1 MAGLAAAFGSG
12 AMTNSIEDIGKADV
26 ILVIGSNTTTAHPVL
41 ALNVIDAVKN
51 RGAKLIVIDPRRI
64 DLVKYA
70 SVWLKQKPGTNVA
83 LINGLMHV
91 IIDSGLVANV
101 FVAEKTE
108 GFADIVSTIERY
120 SLERVESITGV
131 PVEEIRRAALLY
143 GRAER
148 AAIIYAMGIAHFT
161 AGVDNVKSIA
171 NLAMMTGNIGKEGSG
186 VNPLRGQN
194 NVQGAC
200 DVGALPDFFPGY
212 QKVTDKEKR
221 FIFEALWDRKLSAR
235 PGLTSVEMFNAC
247 LPAGRPPGQ
256 PQVRMMYIM
265 GENPVLAEPD
275 TTHTIAALRKLDW
288 LVVQDI
294 FMTETAKMADIV
306 LPAASFA
313 EKNGTYTN
321 TERRVQ
327 PIRKALPPPG
337 DALPDWKILVE
348 LSKKYGFN
356 LGYRSTAD
364 IFDEIAQV
372 TPQYAGISHHRV
384 ETCGIHWPC
393 PTPDHPGTPILHT
406 QGFTRGRG
414 KFHAVEYRPPAET
427 TDKRYPL
434 ILMTGRYLAQYHT
447 GTMTRKVDGLNEI
460 APEARVEINPED
472 ARKYKIRDKAMI
484 SVTTRRGTVKARAL
498 VTQDIIPGV
507 LYMPFHYA
515 EAAANRLTN
524 AALDPVAKTPE
535 FKVAAASIKTAKS
548 SHSS

>member
-1 MAGLAAAFGSG
+1 
-12 AMTNSIEDIGKADV
+12 MTNSIEDISKADV
-26 ILVIGSNTTTAHPVL
+26 ILVIGSNTTAAHPVL
-41 ALNVIDAVKN
+41 ALNIIDAVKN
-51 RGAKLIVIDPRRI
+51 RGAKLIVMEPRRI

-70 SVWLKQKPGTNVA
+70 SVWLKQKPGTDVA

-101 FVAEKTE
+101 FVSEKTE
-108 GFADIVSTIERY
+108 GFADIASTIEGY
-120 SLERVESITGV
+120 PPEYVEEITGV
-131 PVEEIRRAALLY
+131 PAEDIKQAALLY
-143 GRAER
+143 GQSER
-148 AAIIYAMGIAHFT
+148 AAIIYAMGITQHT
-161 AGVDNVKSIA
+161 TGVDNVKSIA

-200 DVGALPDFFPGY
+200 DVGALPDVFPGY
-212 QKVTDKEKR
+212 QKVADKEKH

-235 PGLTSVEMFNAC
+235 PGLTAVEMFNAAA
-247 LPAGRPPGQ
+247 AGE
-256 PQVRMMYIM
+256 VKMMYIM
-265 GENPVLAEPD
+265 GENPILSEPD
-275 TTHTIAALRKLDW
+275 MTHTIAALRKLDF

-294 FMTETAKMADIV
+294 FLTETARMADIV
-306 LPAASFA
+306 LPSASFA

-372 TPQYAGISHHRV
+372 TPQYGGISHHRV

-393 PTPDHPGTPILHT
+393 PTPDHPGTPILYT

-414 KFHAVEYRPPAET
+414 KFHAVEYMPPAEQI
-427 TDKRYPL
+427 DKKYPL
-434 ILMTGRYLAQYHT
+434 ILTTGRYLAQFHT
-447 GTMTRKVDGLNEI
+447 GTMSRKVDGLNEI
-460 APEARVEINPED
+460 APEARVEISPED
-472 ARKYKIRDKAMI
+472 ARKYKIRDKTMV
-484 SVTTRRGTVKARAL
+484 SVTTRRGTVNARAL
-498 VTQDIIPGV
+498 VTPDIIPGV
-507 LYMPFHYA
+507 IYMPFHYA

-524 AALDPVAKTPE
+524 PALDPVAKIPE
-535 FKVAAASIKTAKS
+535 LKVAAAFVKPS
-548 SHSS
+548 